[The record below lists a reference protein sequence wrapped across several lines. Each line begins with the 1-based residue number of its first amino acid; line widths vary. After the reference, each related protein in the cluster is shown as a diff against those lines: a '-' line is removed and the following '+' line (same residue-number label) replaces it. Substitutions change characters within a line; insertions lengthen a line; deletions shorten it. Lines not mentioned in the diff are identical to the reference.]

1 MTPQWSEWGA
11 CTKNRSRTEISCLA
25 SSQVPDSCPLELE
38 KEECTSTSPGNSF
51 ERHWKTFEKSYWNIS
66 ANPAVWQE
74 WGSWSQCIS
83 SCGPGAKI
91 RARACSGDQI
101 HGSNG
106 QCLGNSTEVEDCV
119 STECPGIPMG
129 IIKYCRNICSIIKS
143 NNLAAIPAEWES
155 WGQWSHCSTSCG
167 NGSRV
172 RGRGCSEPA
181 FGGNDQC
188 PGNSTEVEDCV
199 SAECPG
205 FTSFNYHL

>member
-25 SSQVPDSCPLELE
+25 SSHVPDSCPLELE

-51 ERHWKTFEKSYWNIS
+51 DKHFFEESYWNIS

-74 WGSWSQCIS
+74 WDSWSQCS
-83 SCGPGAKI
+83 STCGPGSKI
-91 RARACSGDQI
+91 RARACSG
-101 HGSNG
+101 N
-106 QCLGNSTEVEDCV
+106 QCPGNATEIEDCI
-119 STECPGIPMG
+119 SAECPGSPLG
-129 IIKYCRNICSIIKS
+129 TIKNWSNVCSIIRS
-143 NNLAAIPAEWES
+143 NVFAAIPAEWES
-155 WGQWSHCSTSCG
+155 WGQWSQCSTSCG

-188 PGNSTEVEDCV
+188 PGSSTEIEDCV

-205 FTSFNYHL
+205 FTSFNYHLVSR